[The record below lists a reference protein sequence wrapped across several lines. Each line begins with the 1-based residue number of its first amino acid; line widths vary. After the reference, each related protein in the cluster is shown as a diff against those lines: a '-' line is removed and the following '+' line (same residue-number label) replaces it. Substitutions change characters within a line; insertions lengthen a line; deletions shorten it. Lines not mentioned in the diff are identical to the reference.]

1 MTYQFQY
8 EIFEDISHLNEADK
22 SLLNEA
28 KKATQLAYA
37 PYSQFHVG
45 AAALLED
52 SAVLHG
58 SNQENASYPAG
69 ICAERVLLS
78 ALSSLHPQKTI
89 NTLAISYNNLNGESS
104 RPISPCG
111 ICRQS
116 LLEQEIKQHSTIRI
130 ILGGLSGNIYII
142 PQAKLLLPLS
152 FSADDM
158 K

>member
-8 EIFEDISHLNEADK
+8 KILDDISQLNDSDK
-22 SLLNEA
+22 HLLNEA
-28 KKATQLAYA
+28 KNATKLAYA

-52 SAVLHG
+52 GSVLHG

-78 ALSSLHPQKTI
+78 ALSSLHPKKTI
-89 NTLAISYNNLNGESS
+89 NTLAISYNNVNGESNK
-104 RPISPCG
+104 PISPCG

-116 LLEQEIKQHSTIRI
+116 LLEQEIKQHQSIRI
-130 ILGGLSGNIYII
+130 ILGGLSGIIYVI

-152 FSADDM
+152 FSAEDM